1 MTRKLVSVDY
11 YDIIEEDG
19 VEYVVQGED
28 KVLARDFVFYRSAI
42 TGKIVSRQKL
52 QYIFAKMDVKILLGF
67 FRTNDLNAVLKSK
80 WLQPVVFD
88 NCHFINSVA
97 IEVNKEKV

>member
-1 MTRKLVSVDY
+1 MIRKLVTVDY

-19 VEYVVQGED
+19 VEYVVQGNN
-28 KVLARDFVFYRSAI
+28 KTLAKDFVFYRSAV

-52 QYIFAKMDVKILLGF
+52 QYIFAKIDVNVLLGF
-67 FRTNDLNAVLKSK
+67 FHTNDLEAVLKSQ

-97 IEVNKEKV
+97 IKEKV

>member
-1 MTRKLVSVDY
+1 MTRKLVTVDY

-19 VEYVVQGED
+19 VEYVLHGDD
-28 KVLARDFVFYRSAI
+28 KILAKDFVFYRGTM
-42 TGKIVSRQKL
+42 TGKVVSREKL
-52 QYIFAKMDVKILLGF
+52 QQIFATIDVKVLLGF
-67 FRTNDLNAVLKSK
+67 FHTNDLEAVLRSQ

-97 IEVNKEKV
+97 IREKV